1 MRGIHARVK
10 RGDPRP
16 WFGVRPQV
24 TAKPEQLSG
33 ASTTKALDFVA
44 AFDVAALDDGAVEAV
59 ANVMSNL
66 LKASASQFD
75 AEDNVL
81 ELERKAAA
89 EEVVRLALAAERVAA
104 EEAAHLALEAELAT
118 MGAVAAEMKRVEFE
132 AEQVRI
138 RAEQKARDARQRVEA
153 AEAERLRQAVEAKKR
168 AAQLESIVNSLA
180 SSLASRSN
188 RTAQHAFAY
197 DPFVLSWDGSQR
209 QFASVVPGLQ
219 VAVRLLHVSSCD

>member
-1 MRGIHARVK
+1 MIACVHAAIHAHL
-10 RGDPRP
+10 
-16 WFGVRPQV
+16 FGVRPQV

-33 ASTTKALDFVA
+33 DSTTKALDFVA

-89 EEVVRLALAAERVAA
+89 EEVVRLALEAERVAA
-104 EEAAHLALEAELAT
+104 EEAARLALEAELAT
-118 MGAVAAEMKRVEFE
+118 MGAAAAEAKREEFE
-132 AEQVRI
+132 AEQVCI
-138 RAEQKARDARQRVEA
+138 RAEKEAADARQRAEA

-168 AAQLESIVNSLA
+168 AAQLESVVDSLA
-180 SSLASRSN
+180 SSLASRSTHARQR
-188 RTAQHAFAY
+188 RTMHHACAY
-197 DPFVLSWDGSQR
+197 DLS
-209 QFASVVPGLQ
+209 L
-219 VAVRLLHVSSCD
+219 AVMGRKPTSIC